1 MAILRAMTPD
11 DLDGVG
17 RETEAGG
24 FGNRRAF
31 FENALA
37 RLDCRPMVGVEG
49 DRIAATGLGA
59 VHGPAGWIG
68 VIFVV
73 PEMRGRGLGTAITGA
88 VRDVLR
94 AEGCDSLVLVATDL
108 GRPIYDKLGFRVST
122 QYHMF
127 SGEPTEEMPAAP
139 PGAILRRVSA
149 SDMDRIHALDRDAT
163 GEDRRSLIET
173 FSGEGWLLEDAD
185 AVAGERRLRGFALPT
200 LRGNAA
206 IVAADPT
213 DAVCLLD
220 LHRHFAPA
228 GGRAWA
234 GLLTE
239 NVRGRELLAA
249 RGWYA
254 WRTFPRMVL
263 GPDPEVRTGMIW
275 GQFNHAEG

>member
-37 RLDCRPMVGVEG
+37 RPDCRPMVGVEG

-59 VHGPAGWIG
+59 VHGSAGWIG

-73 PEMRGRGLGTAITGA
+73 PEMRGRGLGTAITSA
-88 VRDVLR
+88 ICEVLR

-108 GRPIYDKLGFRVST
+108 GRPIYEKLGFRVST
-122 QYHMF
+122 HYHMF
-127 SGEPTEEMPAAP
+127 SGEPTDEMPAAP
-139 PGAILRRVSA
+139 QGAVLRQVSV
-149 SDMDRIHALDRDAT
+149 SDTGRIRALDRVAT
-163 GEDRRSLIET
+163 GEDRRLLINT
-173 FSGEGWLLEDAD
+173 FADSGWLLEDAD
-185 AVAGERRLRGFALPT
+185 SVAGERRLRGYALPT
-200 LRGNAA
+200 MRGNAA
-206 IVAADPT
+206 IVAADSA

-220 LHRHFAPA
+220 LHRHLAPA

-234 GLLTE
+234 GLLME

-254 WRTFPRMVL
+254 WRTFPRMIL
-263 GPDPEVRTGMIW
+263 GPDPEIRTGMIW

>member
-1 MAILRAMTPD
+1 MTVLRAMTGD
-11 DLDGVG
+11 DLDAVA

-37 RLDCRPMVGVEG
+37 RPDCRPMVGLEG
-49 DRIAATGLGA
+49 DRIVATGLGA

-73 PEMRGRGLGTAITGA
+73 PELRGRGIGSAITSA
-88 VRDVLR
+88 VCDVLR
-94 AEGCDSLVLVATDL
+94 AEGCASLVLVATDL
-108 GRPIYDKLGFRVST
+108 GKPIYEKLGFRVST
-122 QYHMF
+122 HYHMF
-127 SGEPTEEMPAAP
+127 SGEPTDEMPAAP
-139 PGAILRRVSA
+139 PGAVLRRVSG
-149 SDMDRIHALDRDAT
+149 SDLDRIGALDLEAT
-163 GEDRRSLIET
+163 GEDRRSLIRT
-173 FSGEGWLLEDAD
+173 FAGAGWLLEDGD
-185 AVAGERRLRGFALPT
+185 GVAGERRLRGYALPT

-206 IVAADPT
+206 VVAADPT

-220 LHRHFAPA
+220 LHRHLAPA

-234 GLLTE
+234 GLLSE
-239 NVRGRELLAA
+239 NSFGRDLLAE

-263 GPDPEVRTGMIW
+263 GPDPEIRAGMIW